1 MKLSEKK
8 FRIYDEKGRVM
19 KGHMH
24 DGIINKDIPRV
35 APELIESIAKYGVAK
50 IAELQGYGGVMNK
63 RIAPIK
69 SGFQMAGPAFTAWGR
84 PGSMLF
90 QVAALYMAQPG
101 DVLVFGGGSQSE
113 YISFGD
119 GIGGQAKRKGIAGLV
134 MDAPTHD
141 LLPLKE
147 LDFPMFCQG
156 FATYAGGASAG
167 GGAINI
173 PVACGDVVV
182 NPGDIIIGD
191 DDGIVVVPWQDAER
205 LAAVAEAQY
214 PIDVERRRKAKEGT
228 TLIELNNMQPAIDKW
243 VDFQKCVKGE

>member
-1 MKLSEKK
+1 MSEKK
-8 FRIYDEKGRVM
+8 FRIFDENGRVM
-19 KGHMH
+19 KGHMN
-24 DGIINKDIPRV
+24 DGIINEDFPRID
-35 APELIESIAKYGVAK
+35 PELIERIAKYGVAK
-50 IAELQGYGGVMNK
+50 VAELQAYGGVMNK

-69 SGFQMAGPAFTAWGR
+69 SGFQMAGQALTAWGR

-90 QVAALYMAQPG
+90 QIVACYMAKPG
-101 DVLVFGGGSQSE
+101 DVLVFGGGAQAD

-119 GIGGQAKRKGIAGLV
+119 GIGGAMKRAGVAGLV

-141 LLPLKE
+141 LLPLRE
-147 LDFPMFCQG
+147 LDVPMFCQG
-156 FATYAGGASAG
+156 FATYTGGGAG
-167 GGAINI
+167 GGAVNI
-173 PVACGDVVV
+173 PIACGDVVV

-214 PIDVERRRKAKEGT
+214 PIDVERRRLAREGT

-243 VDFQKCVKGE
+243 VNFQKCVKGE

>member
-1 MKLSEKK
+1 MSENK
-8 FRIYDEKGRVM
+8 FRIFDENGRVM
-19 KGHMH
+19 KGHMN
-24 DGIINKDIPRV
+24 DGIINEDIPRV
-35 APELIESIAKYGVAK
+35 SPELIESIAKYGAAK

-90 QVAALYMAQPG
+90 QAAACYMAKPG
-101 DVLVFGGGSQSE
+101 DVLVFGGGSQDAF
-113 YISFGD
+113 ISFGD
-119 GIGGQAKRKGIAGLV
+119 GIGGAVQRRGVAGLV

-141 LLPLKE
+141 LLPLRE
-147 LDFPMFCQG
+147 LNFPMFCRG

-191 DDGIVVVPWQDAER
+191 DDGVVVVPWQDAER
-205 LAAVAEAQY
+205 IAAVAEAQY
-214 PIDVERRRKAKEGT
+214 PIDAERRRKAKEGA

-243 VDFQKCVKGE
+243 VNFQRCVTGR